1 MRGYVY
7 VMTNPAM
14 PGLVK
19 IGRTGGNPHE
29 RAAALRGTGVPSR
42 FVVEH
47 SVLSWDH
54 ISLEREL
61 HNHFSS
67 SRHSDEREFFRISP
81 QEAIEAFSLFPKLLE
96 SNSAELTTVCLYA
109 YRVRGGLLNGG
120 TYEAVKC
127 CRYKQMP
134 EFEEHSW
141 AGLIRVGCLLEE
153 VRRIDGEGFSIAVDT
168 GQYLS
173 SEAFRSNL
181 SDYYEELTGRAQLI
195 GPVALLLHCQ
205 TYRVTKAFFRDF
217 GAAIRSTF
225 LESKATPRM
234 YDDQTFNS
242 EQEPYEVFLNY
253 EHLSM
258 LCRLESVSIVD
269 NNIDQV
275 ANSLTS
281 ASVKA
286 KYKNLL

>member
-1 MRGYVY
+1 
-7 VMTNPAM
+7 MTNPAM

-19 IGRTGGNPHE
+19 IGRTSTNPDE
-29 RAAALRGTGVPSR
+29 RAAALRTTGVPAR

-61 HNHFSS
+61 HSYFSS

-81 QEAIEAFSLFPKLLE
+81 QEAIEAFSRFSQLLE
-96 SNSAELTTVCLYA
+96 SNLTDLTTVCLYA
-109 YRVRGGLLNGG
+109 YRVRGKLLNSR
-120 TYEAVKC
+120 TDEAVKC
-127 CRYKQMP
+127 SRYKQMP
-134 EFEEHSW
+134 EFDEQAW

-153 VRRIDGEGFSIAVDT
+153 ARRIEGSGFSIAVGT

-181 SDYYEELTGRAQLI
+181 SDYYEELTGRVQVI
-195 GPVALLLHCQ
+195 RPVAFLLHCRD
-205 TYRVTKAFFRDF
+205 YKVSKVFFEDF
-217 GAAIRSTF
+217 VNSLRSTF
-225 LESKATPRM
+225 LESKVTPRM

-253 EHLSM
+253 ENLSM
-258 LCRLESVSIVD
+258 LFGFESMSSVD
-269 NNIDQV
+269 T
-275 ANSLTS
+275 NSGSSAGLLNS
-281 ASVKA
+281 ASIKA